1 MESNQNRR
9 VRRYFKCSNC
19 KLIDSILLSPSNKVP
34 KCAVCQS
41 TFKEISESEFKEKK
55 KKINEL
61 IERTKQENNR
71 QRDNPNRINNPR
83 PHQNNNQRNRAN
95 RNRER
100 SNEEEEHNEHNRGNS
115 LLHYSRMNINN
126 MNDINDNIN
135 FNINNNNN
143 INNINFNNI
152 NENNRG
158 NRNNRNNNNINRNQ
172 NNSNHHHHHTN
183 NNNRGQRNNNQNNR
197 RRREQSTE
205 RRSQNNL
212 VEHIFGNILR
222 PMTGNPMIIFNQN
235 RNPFR
240 IVIQR
245 QNVPN
250 SIFDP
255 FFVNFGSVFN
265 GAFQDNFSSNFRS
278 NYRGNFMN
286 EILRILEQNQNEAR
300 RHQHHPTS
308 KENLNKL
315 KQFNMSEKYCKKEG
329 EGKFELPNCCICI
342 DEIAIGQKTILLPC
356 GHMFHNDC
364 IVTWL
369 KKNNTCPMCR
379 FEIK

>member
-1 MESNQNRR
+1 MESDQNRR
-9 VRRYFKCSNC
+9 VRRYFKCSKC
-19 KLIDSILLSPSNKVP
+19 KLIDSILLPPSVKHA

-41 TFKEISESEFKEKK
+41 LFKEISESEFKEKK
-55 KKINEL
+55 KKLNEL

-71 QRDNPNRINNPR
+71 QRDNRNRINNHR
-83 PHQNNNQRNRAN
+83 QNQNNIQNEERRNRDN

-100 SNEEEEHNEHNRGNS
+100 NNEEDNEHNRGNS

-126 MNDINDNIN
+126 MNEINDNIN
-135 FNINNNNN
+135 NNH
-143 INNINFNNI
+143 INFNNI
-152 NENNRG
+152 NENNI
-158 NRNNRNNNNINRNQ
+158 NNNRINNRNNNINRNQ
-172 NNSNHHHHHTN
+172 NNSNHHHHNNNIN
-183 NNNRGQRNNNQNNR
+183 NNNRVRRNNNQNNR
-197 RRREQSTE
+197 RRRDQSSE
-205 RRSQNNL
+205 RHASNNF
-212 VEHIFGNILR
+212 VEHIFGNLLR
-222 PMTGNPMIIFNQN
+222 PISAHPMMIINQNRN

-250 SIFDP
+250 YIFDP
-255 FFVNFGSVFN
+255 FFINFGSAFN

-278 NYRGNFMN
+278 NYRGDFVN
-286 EILRILEQNQNEAR
+286 EILRRLQQNQNDER
-300 RHQHHPTS
+300 RQHHHPTS
-308 KENLNKL
+308 NENLKKL

-329 EGKFELPNCCICI
+329 EKLELPNCCICI

>member
-1 MESNQNRR
+1 MESDQNRR
-9 VRRYFKCSNC
+9 VRRYFKCSKC
-19 KLIDSILLSPSNKVP
+19 KLIDSILLPPSVKHA

-41 TFKEISESEFKEKK
+41 LFKEISESEFKEKK
-55 KKINEL
+55 KKLNEL

-71 QRDNPNRINNPR
+71 QRDNRNRTNNNR
-83 PHQNNNQRNRAN
+83 QNQNNIQNEERRNRDN

-100 SNEEEEHNEHNRGNS
+100 NNEEDNEHNRGNS

-126 MNDINDNIN
+126 MNEINDNIN
-135 FNINNNNN
+135 NNH
-143 INNINFNNI
+143 INFNNI
-152 NENNRG
+152 NENNI
-158 NRNNRNNNNINRNQ
+158 NNNRINNRNNNINRNQ
-172 NNSNHHHHHTN
+172 NNSNHHH
-183 NNNRGQRNNNQNNR
+183 NNNRVRRNNNQNNR
-197 RRREQSTE
+197 RRRDQSSE
-205 RRSQNNL
+205 RHASNNF
-212 VEHIFGNILR
+212 VEHIFGNLLR
-222 PMTGNPMIIFNQN
+222 PISAHPMMVINQNRN

-250 SIFDP
+250 YIFDP
-255 FFVNFGSVFN
+255 FFINFGSAFN

-278 NYRGNFMN
+278 NYRGDFVN
-286 EILRILEQNQNEAR
+286 EILRRLQQNQNDER
-300 RHQHHPTS
+300 RQHHHPTS
-308 KENLNKL
+308 NENLKKL

-329 EGKFELPNCCICI
+329 EKLELPNCCICI

>member
-1 MESNQNRR
+1 MESDQNRR
-9 VRRYFKCSNC
+9 VRRYFKCSKC
-19 KLIDSILLSPSNKVP
+19 KLIDSILLPPSVKHA

-41 TFKEISESEFKEKK
+41 LFKEISESEFKEKK
-55 KKINEL
+55 KKLNDL
-61 IERTKQENNR
+61 IERTKKENNR
-71 QRDNPNRINNPR
+71 QRDNPNRINNNR
-83 PHQNNNQRNRAN
+83 QNQNNIQNEERRNRDNRN

-100 SNEEEEHNEHNRGNS
+100 NNEENNEHNRGNS

-126 MNDINDNIN
+126 MNEINDNIN
-135 FNINNNNN
+135 NNH
-143 INNINFNNI
+143 INFNNI
-152 NENNRG
+152 NENNI
-158 NRNNRNNNNINRNQ
+158 NNNRINNRNNNINRNQ
-172 NNSNHHHHHTN
+172 NNSNHHH
-183 NNNRGQRNNNQNNR
+183 NNNRVRRNNNQNNR
-197 RRREQSTE
+197 RRRDQSSE
-205 RRSQNNL
+205 RHASNNF
-212 VEHIFGNILR
+212 VEHIFGNLLR
-222 PMTGNPMIIFNQN
+222 PISAHPMMVINQNRN

-250 SIFDP
+250 YIFDP
-255 FFVNFGSVFN
+255 FFINFGSAFN

-278 NYRGNFMN
+278 NYRGDFVN
-286 EILRILEQNQNEAR
+286 EILRRLQQNQNDER
-300 RHQHHPTS
+300 RQHHHPTS
-308 KENLNKL
+308 NENLKKL

-329 EGKFELPNCCICI
+329 EKLELPNCCICI

>member
-1 MESNQNRR
+1 MESDQNRR
-9 VRRYFKCSNC
+9 VRRYFKCSKC
-19 KLIDSILLSPSNKVP
+19 KLIDSILLPPSVKHA

-41 TFKEISESEFKEKK
+41 LFKEISESEFKEKK
-55 KKINEL
+55 KKLNEL

-71 QRDNPNRINNPR
+71 QRDNRNRINNHR
-83 PHQNNNQRNRAN
+83 QNQNNIQNEERRNRDN

-100 SNEEEEHNEHNRGNS
+100 NNEEDNEHNRGNS

-126 MNDINDNIN
+126 MNEINDNIN
-135 FNINNNNN
+135 NNH
-143 INNINFNNI
+143 INFNNI
-152 NENNRG
+152 NENNI
-158 NRNNRNNNNINRNQ
+158 NNNRINNRNNNINRNQ
-172 NNSNHHHHHTN
+172 NNSNHHH
-183 NNNRGQRNNNQNNR
+183 NNNRVRRNNNQNNR
-197 RRREQSTE
+197 RRRDQSSE
-205 RRSQNNL
+205 RHASNNF
-212 VEHIFGNILR
+212 VEHIFGNLLR
-222 PMTGNPMIIFNQN
+222 PISAHPMMVINQNRN

-250 SIFDP
+250 YIFDP
-255 FFVNFGSVFN
+255 FFINFGSAFN

-278 NYRGNFMN
+278 NYRGDFVN
-286 EILRILEQNQNEAR
+286 EILRRLQQNQNDER
-300 RHQHHPTS
+300 RQHHHPTS
-308 KENLNKL
+308 NENLKKL

-329 EGKFELPNCCICI
+329 EKLELPNCCICI

>member
-1 MESNQNRR
+1 MESDQNRR
-9 VRRYFKCSNC
+9 VRRYFKCSKC
-19 KLIDSILLSPSNKVP
+19 KLIDSILLPPSVKHA

-41 TFKEISESEFKEKK
+41 LFKEISESEFKEKK
-55 KKINEL
+55 KKLNEL

-71 QRDNPNRINNPR
+71 QRDNRNRINNHR
-83 PHQNNNQRNRAN
+83 QNQNNIQNEERRNRDN

-100 SNEEEEHNEHNRGNS
+100 NNEEDNEHNRGNS

-126 MNDINDNIN
+126 MNEINDNIN
-135 FNINNNNN
+135 NNH
-143 INNINFNNI
+143 INFNNI
-152 NENNRG
+152 NENNI
-158 NRNNRNNNNINRNQ
+158 NNNRINNRNNNINRNQ
-172 NNSNHHHHHTN
+172 NNSNHHH
-183 NNNRGQRNNNQNNR
+183 NNNRVRRNNNQNNR
-197 RRREQSTE
+197 RRRDQSSE
-205 RRSQNNL
+205 RHASNNF
-212 VEHIFGNILR
+212 VEHIFGNLLR
-222 PMTGNPMIIFNQN
+222 PISAHPMMIINQNRN

-250 SIFDP
+250 YIFDP
-255 FFVNFGSVFN
+255 FFINFGSAFN

-278 NYRGNFMN
+278 NYRGDFVN
-286 EILRILEQNQNEAR
+286 EILRRLQQNQNDER
-300 RHQHHPTS
+300 RQHHHPTS
-308 KENLNKL
+308 NENLKKL

-329 EGKFELPNCCICI
+329 EKLELPNCCICI

>member
-1 MESNQNRR
+1 MESDQNRR
-9 VRRYFKCSNC
+9 VRRYFKCSKC
-19 KLIDSILLSPSNKVP
+19 KLIDSILLPPSVKHA

-41 TFKEISESEFKEKK
+41 LFKEISESEFKEKK
-55 KKINEL
+55 KKLNEL

-71 QRDNPNRINNPR
+71 QRDNRNRINNHR
-83 PHQNNNQRNRAN
+83 QNQNNIQNEERRNRDNRN

-100 SNEEEEHNEHNRGNS
+100 NNEENNEHNRGNS

-126 MNDINDNIN
+126 MNEINDNIN
-135 FNINNNNN
+135 NNH
-143 INNINFNNI
+143 INFNNI
-152 NENNRG
+152 NENNI
-158 NRNNRNNNNINRNQ
+158 NNNRINNRNNNINRNQ
-172 NNSNHHHHHTN
+172 NNSNHNH
-183 NNNRGQRNNNQNNR
+183 NNNRVRRNNNQNNR
-197 RRREQSTE
+197 RRRDQSSE
-205 RRSQNNL
+205 RHASNNF
-212 VEHIFGNILR
+212 VEHIFGNLLR
-222 PMTGNPMIIFNQN
+222 PISAHPMMIINQNRN

-250 SIFDP
+250 YIFDP
-255 FFVNFGSVFN
+255 FFINFGSAFN

-278 NYRGNFMN
+278 NYRGDFVN
-286 EILRILEQNQNEAR
+286 EILRRLQQNQNDER
-300 RHQHHPTS
+300 RQHHHPTS
-308 KENLNKL
+308 NENLKKL

-329 EGKFELPNCCICI
+329 EKLELPNCCICI